1 MDEDNIPMF
10 EGVEE
15 LYIQSAAYSRK
26 TPRRDAAVALS
37 DIYRV
42 EDVVGETVAIN
53 ITRDVYF
60 EPEANFDVS
69 ITAHMVLRFNRD
81 LPNYPMRNA
90 VEEEIKKNPNALL
103 QLPLARIS
111 LLISEIVSAGGH
123 VPMITPTT
131 FAGVNE
137 SGGGL

>member
-1 MDEDNIPMF
+1 MDEEMPMF

-15 LYIQSAAYSRK
+15 LYIQSASYSHK
-26 TPRRDAAVALS
+26 FPRREAAVALS
-37 DIYRV
+37 DIYHI
-42 EDVVGETVAIN
+42 EDVVGETAAIN
-53 ITRDVYF
+53 IKRDVYF

-69 ITAHMVLRFNRD
+69 VTAHLVLRFNRN
-81 LPNYPMRNA
+81 LPNWPMRNA
-90 VEEEIKKNPNALL
+90 VEEEIRKNPNALL

-111 LLISEIVSAGGH
+111 LLIAEMVSAGGH